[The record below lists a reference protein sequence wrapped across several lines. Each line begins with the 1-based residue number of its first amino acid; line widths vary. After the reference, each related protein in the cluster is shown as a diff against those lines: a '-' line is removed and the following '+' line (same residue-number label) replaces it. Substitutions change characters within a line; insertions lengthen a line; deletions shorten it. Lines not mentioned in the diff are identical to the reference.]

1 MMDRRREVFRLHRL
15 RRTHRNNSSWQASF
29 LSRDWSGATSNR
41 VDIYRN
47 GALIV
52 TTRNDGFYTDRI
64 GGHGPGTFTY
74 QVCNA
79 GTGTC
84 SNQETV
90 TF

>member
-1 MMDRRREVFRLHRL
+1 VTPTPTPGQITLSADGYLVNGRRRADL
-15 RRTHRNNSSWQASF
+15 SWT
-29 LSRDWSGATSNR
+29 GATSNR
-41 VDIYRN
+41 VDVYRN

-64 GGHGPGTFTY
+64 GGGGQGTFIY

-79 GTGTC
+79 GTNTC
-84 SNQETV
+84 SNQATV